1 MRVLQT
7 SELLDMSIKD
17 ASLLPDGA
25 TQRDYVSFNKY
36 CWENSSGGWE
46 TREGHINTQIARS
59 VPDYDLFRKMVS
71 HVTSLSLAFLFSEAD
86 YTYREKALQ
95 LINSWFL
102 DENVGMLPRMEFA
115 GICLGQS
122 NSNAPG
128 SGTRTGILELF
139 PISHVFRALEV
150 LRLGMDDEGL
160 RIKNGLL
167 EWAKEYAEW
176 HETHP
181 FASEEALAPNK

>member
-46 TREGHINTQIARS
+46 TSEGHINTQIARS

-71 HVTSLSLAFLFSEAD
+71 HVTSLSLAFLFS
-86 YTYREKALQ
+86 
-95 LINSWFL
+95 
-102 DENVGMLPRMEFA
+102 
-115 GICLGQS
+115 
-122 NSNAPG
+122 
-128 SGTRTGILELF
+128 
-139 PISHVFRALEV
+139 
-150 LRLGMDDEGL
+150 
-160 RIKNGLL
+160 
-167 EWAKEYAEW
+167 
-176 HETHP
+176 
-181 FASEEALAPNK
+181 